1 MVAVHRLF
9 GRHWRVGAVCDISG
23 ATAFVMT
30 VLLLLLA
37 WCAASAL
44 TGAVSAAFGYHNSR
58 AELAEQRWQRR
69 TELDSPFVLAA

>member
-1 MVAVHRLF
+1 MA
-9 GRHWRVGAVCDISG
+9 
-23 ATAFVMT
+23 

-44 TGAVSAAFGYHNSR
+44 TGVVWALVGYHNLR
-58 AELAEQRWQRR
+58 GEFAEQRWQRR

>member
-1 MVAVHRLF
+1 MAGWRGL
-9 GRHWRVGAVCDISG
+9 RHFG
-23 ATAFVMT
+23 ATLFAMA

-44 TGAVSAAFGYHNSR
+44 TGAVWALVGYHNLR

-69 TELDSPFVLAA
+69 TELDSPLVLAA